1 MKFQDLLKMCLDDLK
16 RRKGR
21 TILTAL
27 GVFIG
32 CTSIIVMVSLGVG
45 VRESQE
51 EMIKNMGDISTI
63 QVYEG
68 YETESVKL
76 TDESVKTF
84 KEIANVECVM
94 PKVSPGDY
102 GFVLSAGIGD
112 RYQAD
117 WCELV
122 AVDMSVVEKMGYE
135 LTEGNYPVGARGS
148 EVLVGQYLA
157 YNFRDSYKPEGRN
170 FVDRYVWDENGN
182 LSEDVPDAF
191 FDPMQTPMRLGVYN
205 YNSEDGGT
213 PIYADIKVTGVLK
226 EDNGKGWETSEGMM
240 IDMNTLK
247 GIISKTTGLP
257 PQQVNLDYN
266 EIVVKV
272 NDIKNIQDVETEIKG
287 MGYNTS
293 SMLSISEELGK
304 EARRLEL
311 LLGGLG
317 AISLLVAAIG
327 ITNTMIM
334 SISERTKEI
343 GIMKAMG
350 CYVKDI
356 RMLFLMEAGSIGLI
370 GGLAG
375 IVFSHVISVIV
386 NLFNMGAFGQGLTGE
401 IILQALFGGEGVSR
415 LSVISPELIIFA
427 VIFSV
432 AVGLISGYYPANKAV
447 KISALEAI
455 RNE

>member
-1 MKFQDLLKMCLDDLK
+1 MKFQDLIKMCLDDLK

-45 VRESQE
+45 IRESQE
-51 EMIKNMGDISTI
+51 QMIKEMGDISTI
-63 QVYEG
+63 QVYNG
-68 YETESVKL
+68 YENEEAKL
-76 TDESVKTF
+76 SDDSIKAF

-94 PKVSPGDY
+94 PKVSPDDY
-102 GFVLSAGIGD
+102 GFSLKAGIGD
-112 RYQAD
+112 RYQSD
-117 WCELV
+117 WCSLV
-122 AVDMSVVEKMGYE
+122 AVDMSVMEDMGYK
-135 LTEGNYPVGARGS
+135 LLDGNFPQGRMRN
-148 EVLVGQYLA
+148 EVLVGQYFA
-157 YNFRDSYKPEGRN
+157 YNFRDSFMPEGRN
-170 FVDRYVWDENGN
+170 YRDRYVWDEEGN
-182 LSEDVPDAF
+182 MSEDIPDPF
-191 FDPMQTPMRLGVYN
+191 FDPMQTSLKLGVISYS
-205 YNSEDGGT
+205 SEDGN
-213 PIYADIKVTGVLK
+213 PVFSEVNVSGVLK
-226 EDNGKGWETSEGMM
+226 EDNGKGWETSEGMYM
-240 IDMNTLK
+240 DINTLK
-247 GIISKTTGLP
+247 DIIAQTTGAP
-257 PQQVNLDYN
+257 PQQVKLNYS

-272 NDIKNIQDVETEIKG
+272 NDIKNISDVETEIKG

-370 GGLAG
+370 GGVCG
-375 IVFSHVISVIV
+375 ILFSFIVSVIV
-386 NLFNMGAFGQGLTGE
+386 NLFNMGAFGGGLTGE
-401 IILQALFGGEGVSR
+401 MVLQALIGGEGVSR
-415 LSVISPELIIFA
+415 LSVISPALVIFA
-427 VIFSV
+427 VIFAV